1 MVNREQKFGDK
12 SARDLT
18 AEIEAATSAEVVAQE
33 RAAEGAQETSV
44 EMGAA
49 EGEQKGATREEEGL
63 AGLGRRDENRELQG
77 LGRKVIASGELS
89 GRGARR
95 GATASVLAREIGDAK
110 KELARDDLELEEAER
125 FVGEESSRQIDE
137 RKADDA
143 ADLRTESWKG
153 LVLENRVLA
162 DSQEKVAKAVA
173 AEVDELM
180 AQPRYRPMDLLRYY
194 NRERGRSLLALGRR
208 IGDRN

>member
-1 MVNREQKFGDK
+1 MVNREQKFGGK

-18 AEIEAATSAEVVAQE
+18 AEIEAATNAEAGAQE
-33 RAAEGAQETSV
+33 RAAEGEQEASV
-44 EMGAA
+44 EMRAA

-137 RKADDA
+137 RK
-143 ADLRTESWKG
+143 G
-153 LVLENRVLA
+153 LALENRVLA

>member
-1 MVNREQKFGDK
+1 MVNREQKFGGK

-18 AEIEAATSAEVVAQE
+18 AEIEAAASAEVVAQE
-33 RAAEGAQETSV
+33 RAAEGAQEAGV
-44 EMGAA
+44 EMRAA

-77 LGRKVIASGELS
+77 LGRKVIASGKLS
-89 GRGARR
+89 GRGVER
-95 GATASVLAREIGDAK
+95 GAAASVLAREIGDAQ
-110 KELARDDLELEEAER
+110 KELARDDLELKEAER
-125 FVGEESSRQIDE
+125 FVGDESSLQVIGRLEDDV
-137 RKADDA
+137 ADQ
-143 ADLRTESWKG
+143 RTEDRKG
-153 LVLENRVLA
+153 LALENRVLA

>member
-1 MVNREQKFGDK
+1 MVNREQKFGGK

-18 AEIEAATSAEVVAQE
+18 AEIEAATNAEVGAQE

-44 EMGAA
+44 EMRAA
-49 EGEQKGATREEEGL
+49 EGEQKGETREEEGL
-63 AGLGRRDENRELQG
+63 AGLGRRDENRELRG

-95 GATASVLAREIGDAK
+95 GATVSVLAREIGDTK
-110 KELARDDLELEEAER
+110 KELARDDLELKEAER

-143 ADLRTESWKG
+143 ADLRTESRKG
-153 LVLENRVLA
+153 LALENRVLA

-180 AQPRYRPMDLLRYY
+180 AQPQYRPMDLLRYY

>member
-1 MVNREQKFGDK
+1 MVNHEQKFGDK

-33 RAAEGAQETSV
+33 RAAEGAQEASV

-137 RKADDA
+137 RKADA
-143 ADLRTESWKG
+143 ADLRTESRKG
-153 LVLENRVLA
+153 LALENRVLA

-180 AQPRYRPMDLLRYY
+180 TQPRYRPMDLLRYY

>member
-1 MVNREQKFGDK
+1 MVNREQKFGGK

-33 RAAEGAQETSV
+33 RAAEGAQEASV
-44 EMGAA
+44 EMRAA

-110 KELARDDLELEEAER
+110 KELARDDLELKEAER
-125 FVGEESSRQIDE
+125 FVGDESSLQVIGRLEDDV
-137 RKADDA
+137 ADQ
-143 ADLRTESWKG
+143 RTEDRKG
-153 LVLENRVLA
+153 LALENRVLA

>member
-1 MVNREQKFGDK
+1 MVNREQKFGGK

-18 AEIEAATSAEVVAQE
+18 AEIEAATNAEVGAQE
-33 RAAEGAQETSV
+33 RAAEGAQEASV
-44 EMGAA
+44 EMRAA

-110 KELARDDLELEEAER
+110 KELARDDLELKEAER
-125 FVGEESSRQIDE
+125 FVGDESSLQVIGRLEDDV
-137 RKADDA
+137 ADQ
-143 ADLRTESWKG
+143 RTEDRKG
-153 LVLENRVLA
+153 LALENRVLA

>member
-1 MVNREQKFGDK
+1 MVNREQKFGGK

-33 RAAEGAQETSV
+33 RAAEGAQEASV
-44 EMGAA
+44 EMRAA
-49 EGEQKGATREEEGL
+49 EGEQKGETREEEGL
-63 AGLGRRDENRELQG
+63 AGLGRRDENRELRG

-95 GATASVLAREIGDAK
+95 GAAASVLAREIGDAK
-110 KELARDDLELEEAER
+110 KELARDDLELKEAER
-125 FVGEESSRQIDE
+125 FVGDESSLQVIGRLEDDV
-137 RKADDA
+137 ADQ
-143 ADLRTESWKG
+143 RTEDRKG
-153 LVLENRVLA
+153 LALENRVLA

-180 AQPRYRPMDLLRYY
+180 TQPRYRPMDLLRYY

>member
-1 MVNREQKFGDK
+1 MVNREQKFGGK

-18 AEIEAATSAEVVAQE
+18 AEIEAAASAEVVAQE
-33 RAAEGAQETSV
+33 RAAEGAQEAGV
-44 EMGAA
+44 EMRAA

-63 AGLGRRDENRELQG
+63 AGLGRRDENRELHAQ
-77 LGRKVIASGELS
+77 
-89 GRGARR
+89 
-95 GATASVLAREIGDAK
+95 
-110 KELARDDLELEEAER
+110 KELARDDLELKEAER
-125 FVGEESSRQIDE
+125 FVGDESSLQVIGRLEDDV
-137 RKADDA
+137 ADQ
-143 ADLRTESWKG
+143 RTEDRKG
-153 LVLENRVLA
+153 LALENRVLA

>member
-1 MVNREQKFGDK
+1 MVNREQKFGGK

-18 AEIEAATSAEVVAQE
+18 AKIEAATSAEVVAQE
-33 RAAEGAQETSV
+33 RAVEGAQEASV
-44 EMGAA
+44 EMRAA

-77 LGRKVIASGELS
+77 LGRKVIASGDLS

-110 KELARDDLELEEAER
+110 KELARDDLELKEAER
-125 FVGEESSRQIDE
+125 FVGDESSLQVIGRLEDDV
-137 RKADDA
+137 ADQ
-143 ADLRTESWKG
+143 RTEDRKG
-153 LVLENRVLA
+153 LALENRVMA
-162 DSQEKVAKAVA
+162 KTQEGVAKAVA
-173 AEVDELM
+173 PKVEQMVGQAS
-180 AQPRYRPMDLLRYY
+180 YRPADLMRLYRQGVNETLRVF
-194 NRERGRSLLALGRR
+194 NRR

>member
-1 MVNREQKFGDK
+1 MVNREQKFGGK

-18 AEIEAATSAEVVAQE
+18 AEIEAATNAEVGAQE
-33 RAAEGAQETSV
+33 RAAEGAQEASV
-44 EMGAA
+44 EMRAA

-89 GRGARR
+89 GRGAGR

-143 ADLRTESWKG
+143 ADLRTESRKG

-180 AQPRYRPMDLLRYY
+180 TQPRYRPMDLLRYY

>member
-1 MVNREQKFGDK
+1 MVNREQKFGGK

-18 AEIEAATSAEVVAQE
+18 AEIEAATNAEAGAQE
-33 RAAEGAQETSV
+33 RAAEGEQEASV
-44 EMGAA
+44 EMRAA

-77 LGRKVIASGELS
+77 LGRKVIASGELN

-137 RKADDA
+137 RK
-143 ADLRTESWKG
+143 G
-153 LVLENRVLA
+153 LALENRVLA

>member
-1 MVNREQKFGDK
+1 MVNREQKFGGK

-18 AEIEAATSAEVVAQE
+18 AEIEAATNAEV
-33 RAAEGAQETSV
+33 GAQETSV
-44 EMGAA
+44 EMRAA
-49 EGEQKGATREEEGL
+49 EGEQKGVTREEEGL
-63 AGLGRRDENRELQG
+63 AGLGRRDEGRELQG

-89 GRGARR
+89 GRGAER
-95 GATASVLAREIGDAK
+95 GAIASVLAREIGDAK

-143 ADLRTESWKG
+143 ADLRTENRKG
-153 LVLENRVLA
+153 LALENRVLA

-180 AQPRYRPMDLLRYY
+180 TQPRYRPMDLLRYY